1 MLYGLSTGEED
12 SGKEQDLVAYSV
24 DQKKDIRRTVDAIMA
39 STGFINSPQLQ
50 NFLEF
55 IVNKTL
61 AGEAADIKGYTIGV
75 DALGRGDDFD
85 PSTDPSVRVMA
96 GRLRQALANYYHD
109 PSHGSPVEIKLEKG
123 SYIPVFSFMVSG
135 SGSTESSEISEDNQ
149 EVDVNPSHR
158 NLIRYL
164 GITGLGIAL
173 SVVLLVAINTGWL
186 RFAGP
191 PAHTGTV
198 SLPNAIEIPLEQAML
213 PGLAV
218 RLTIDKEKI
227 PGWITA
233 SELSLRT
240 FMAFS
245 RFKEYRVYEV
255 AGDKVNPGEGI
266 SDYMLDI
273 LYVKADNTDDL
284 EAFLSLQ
291 QSISGK
297 IIWSEKLVFSE
308 PVGKQEE
315 INQEII
321 TRTVT
326 ELMSPYGIIYRDIAS
341 PGAAASRLKC
351 IQQIYS
357 YFMHESLQ
365 AYSDG
370 AKCARK
376 LVDTGTAS
384 SSVHALLAL
393 MYTEAYRRG
402 FQTDVTDP
410 LGKAELLAEKAIEL
424 DPLNARAFQAR
435 FAVEKIRG
443 TLNRDAVIAAA
454 ENAIELNPLD
464 RDIAG
469 DIAAYFIA
477 INEPDLAVPYL
488 DRALSL
494 TPVPPAW
501 LNFYHYLHADL
512 TGNFAEADTIAERFD
527 VEQSSLV
534 ALAVLMSA
542 ERRGLEQEI
551 QKATSVIMKKE
562 PDLLKDPEASLKRR
576 GFDSKLA
583 KALANRITGMNLT
596 PIETAG

>member
-1 MLYGLSTGEED
+1 M
-12 SGKEQDLVAYSV
+12 AYSV
-24 DQKKDIRRTVDAIMA
+24 DQKKDIRRTVEAIMA
-39 STGFINSPQLQ
+39 SPGFINSPQLQ

-75 DALGRGDDFD
+75 DALGRGEDFD

-96 GRLRQALANYYHD
+96 GRLRQTLANYYHD
-109 PSHGSPVEIKLEKG
+109 PSHASAVEIKLEKG
-123 SYIPVFSFMVSG
+123 SYIPVFSFLDSG

-149 EVDVNPSHR
+149 EVDANPSHR

-164 GITGLGIAL
+164 GIAGLGIAL
-173 SVVLLVAINTGWL
+173 SVTFLFASNTGWL
-186 RFAGP
+186 RLAEP
-191 PAHTGTV
+191 PAYTGTV
-198 SLPNAIEIPLEQAML
+198 SLPNATEIPLEQAML

-218 RLTIDKEKI
+218 RLTIDKEKM
-227 PGWITA
+227 PEWITA

-255 AGDKVNPGEGI
+255 TGDKVNPGEGI

-273 LYVKADNTDDL
+273 LFTKADNEDDL

-291 QSISGK
+291 QSASGK

-315 INQEII
+315 INQEVI

-341 PGAAASRLKC
+341 PGATASRLKC

-393 MYTEAYRRG
+393 MYAEAYRRG

-443 TLNRDAVIAAA
+443 TLDRDAVIAAA

-596 PIETAG
+596 PVESAG